1 MKFNFVHL
9 RVRSSY
15 SLSEGSIKIEDLAKL
30 CIKYKMPALAITDN
44 GNLFCSLEF
53 SKTCSDKGIQPII
66 GCLLMVEYSE
76 NELAQLVIIAKDEQG
91 YKNLL
96 KLVSSSFLEHNTPN
110 PHIKFSD
117 LAQLNKGLIIL
128 TGGHYGIIDKLLL
141 NNNTKKAREY
151 LLNLKNIFDDRVY
164 IELMRYNSP
173 SKVENQLIDLAYKY
187 DTPLVAT
194 NDVYFAHRDMH
205 EAQEVLLCIADGK
218 YIDTEDRRK
227 VSPEQYFKS
236 PEEMCKLFAD
246 IPEAIENTIV
256 IAKRCSIKSEERSP
270 ALPSFNLDNNYSI
283 EDTLKYQAKAGLQQ
297 KLHDYVLTSDM
308 SESERTE
315 TIKLYND
322 RLEYELGVIINM
334 KFPGYF
340 LIVSDFIKWS
350 KSNSIPVGPGRGSG
364 AGSLVAWSLDITD
377 LNPIRFGLLFE
388 RFLNQ
393 DRISMPDFDI
403 DFCQEKRDEVI
414 NYVREKYGHNKVAQI
429 ITFGKLQA
437 RAALRDVGRVLQ
449 MPYSQVDKIAK
460 MVPFNAINPVTLSQ
474 AIEMEPSLK
483 NAKNE
488 DPEVEKLLYIAL
500 QLEGLHRHASTHAA
514 GIVISS
520 DPLDEIVPLYK
531 DPNSDMLVIQ
541 YSMKYAES
549 SGLVKFDF
557 LGLKTLTVISH
568 TCKLIQTRG
577 INFTIN
583 NIPLDD
589 KNTYNLLSQGNS
601 VGIFQFEGT
610 GMRDALRKLKPD
622 SIEDIIALGALYRPG
637 PMENIP
643 TYIACKHG
651 LEKPNYLH
659 PKLEGVLKET
669 FGVIIYQEQVM
680 QIAQILAGY
689 TLHAADL
696 LRRAMGKKI
705 KSEMDA
711 QRELFVKG
719 SINNGVDK
727 EQASSIFDLVA
738 KFAGYGFN
746 KSHAAAYAIISY
758 QTAYLKANFPVE
770 FIVASMNLE
779 IDDTDKIN
787 IFREEAHLMKIKILP
802 PDINKSEGYFC
813 IESYDNKSAIRYGL
827 GAIKGVGLHAIE
839 LVINERK
846 THGEFKNIFDFAT
859 RIDSKSLN
867 KRQLEGLIKSGSLDS
882 INSNRRQLLE
892 SLELI
897 TKYSSSIQREKNSIQ
912 ANLFGS
918 MQEISKI
925 TEPELVLVNNWDE
938 NKQLQYECE
947 AIGFYLSAHPLDKW
961 KIYLHNHNI
970 KNSSYLRTELTE
982 GSSSI
987 KLAGIVGTVK
997 TRVSPRGRF
1006 VSAQVSDPYG
1016 IYEVS
1021 IYNNDIITND
1031 RELLTSKVPLLINA
1045 ECRKDE
1051 GGVRLTVQSIQKLED
1066 FLYKQYSLLQ
1076 IWIDG
1081 KEAVTT
1087 VKSLCHTQNTDGMKV
1102 TIFVIDYNTKEE
1114 IVLNLPGQ
1122 YQISPA
1128 NSLLLE
1134 NSPGIVKVQ
1143 LK

>member
-15 SLSEGSIKIEDLAKL
+15 SLSEGSIKIEDLVKL
-30 CIKYKMPALAITDN
+30 CITHKMPALAITDN

-53 SKTCSDKGIQPII
+53 SKSCSDKGIQPII
-66 GCLLMVEYSE
+66 GCLLMVEYAE
-76 NELAQLVIIAKDEQG
+76 NEIAQLVVIAKDEQG

-96 KLVSSSFLEHNTPN
+96 KLVSSSFLEHNTPS

-117 LAQLNKGLIIL
+117 LAQFNIGLIIL
-128 TGGHYGIIDKLLL
+128 TGGYYGIIDKLLL
-141 NNNTKKAREY
+141 DNNANKAEEY
-151 LLNLKNIFDDRVY
+151 LLNLKKIFGDRVY
-164 IELMRYNSP
+164 IELMRHNTP
-173 SKVENQLIDLAYKY
+173 SKVEHQLIDLAYKH
-187 DTPLVAT
+187 DIALVAT
-194 NDVYFAHRDMH
+194 NDAYFAHRDMH

-218 YIDTEDRRK
+218 YISTEDRRK
-227 VSPEQYFKS
+227 LSTEQYFKS
-236 PEEMCKLFAD
+236 AEEMCKLFAD

-256 IAKRCSIKSEERSP
+256 IAQRCSVKSEEHPP
-270 ALPSFNLDNNYSI
+270 ALPSFVLEENRNV
-283 EDTLKYQAKAGLQQ
+283 EDALKYLAKIGLEQ
-297 KLHDYVLTSDM
+297 KLHDYVLTENM
-308 SESERTE
+308 SSIQREE
-315 TIKLYND
+315 TVKLYND
-322 RLEYELGVIINM
+322 RLEYELSVITNM
-334 KFPGYF
+334 KFSGYF

-350 KSNSIPVGPGRGSG
+350 KNNSIPVGPGRGSG

-414 NYVREKYGHNKVAQI
+414 NYVREKYGYNKVAQI

-483 NAKNE
+483 NAKEE
-488 DPEVEKLLYIAL
+488 DPEVAKLLSIAL
-500 QLEGLHRHASTHAA
+500 QLEGLNRHASTHAA

-549 SGLVKFDF
+549 VGLVKFDF

-568 TCKLIQTRG
+568 TCKLIQSRG
-577 INFTIN
+577 INIVIN
-583 NIPLDD
+583 NIVLDD
-589 KNTYNLLSQGNS
+589 INTYNLLSQGNS
-601 VGIFQFEGT
+601 VGIFQFEGA

-622 SIEDIIALGALYRPG
+622 SIEDLIALGALYRPG

-651 LEKPNYLH
+651 IEKPNYLH
-659 PKLEGVLKET
+659 PKLEDVLKET

-705 KSEMDA
+705 KAEMDA
-711 QRELFVKG
+711 QRELFIKG
-719 SINNGVDK
+719 AINNGVDK
-727 EQASSIFDLVA
+727 EQASTIFDLVA

-787 IFREEAHLMKIKILP
+787 IFREEAILMNIKILP

-813 IESYDNKSAIRYGL
+813 IELHENKPAIRYGL
-827 GAIKGVGLHAIE
+827 GAIKGVGVHAIE
-839 LVINERK
+839 LVVTERK
-846 THGEFKNIFDFAT
+846 SHGEFKNIFDLAT
-859 RIDSKSLN
+859 RIDPKSFN
-867 KRQLEGLIKSGSLDS
+867 KRQFEGLIKSGSLDKL
-882 INSNRRQLLE
+882 NSNRRQLLE

-912 ANLFGS
+912 ASLFGG
-918 MQEISKI
+918 MKEISKI
-925 TEPELVLVNNWDE
+925 TEPELLSVDNWDE
-938 NKQLQYECE
+938 NEQLQQECE

-961 KIYLHNHNI
+961 KLYLHNHNI
-970 KNSSYLRTELTE
+970 KNSSYLREDLSE
-982 GSSSI
+982 GFSSI
-987 KLAGIVGTVK
+987 KLAGIINTVK

-1016 IYEVS
+1016 IYEIS
-1021 IYNNDIITND
+1021 IFNNDIITND
-1031 RELLTSKVPLLINA
+1031 RELLTSKLPLLINA

-1051 GGVRLTVQSIQKLED
+1051 GGVRLTVQNIQKLDE
-1066 FLYKQYSLLQ
+1066 FLHRQYSMLQ

-1081 KEAVTT
+1081 QEAVTA
-1087 VKSLCHTQNTDGMKV
+1087 VKSLCSTPNTDGMKV
-1102 TIFVIDYNTKEE
+1102 KIFVIDHSKQEE
-1114 IVLNLPGQ
+1114 IALDLPGQ
-1122 YQISPA
+1122 YQISPT

-1134 NSPGIVKVQ
+1134 NSPGIIKVQ